1 MAASGGILW
10 NPDTGEHK
18 PDGEAIVDPAVAECT
33 RKEFSVDMVKAFSE
47 GRVFECFGPGFELA
61 QTHSKTPKIQSG
73 MMLLLDR
80 ITRFEPTGGPW
91 GRGYLRV
98 ENEIPSD
105 AWYLT
110 CHFKNDPCMPGTL
123 MSDACLQA
131 LAFYMTAMG
140 HTLKRDGWRF
150 DPVPDE
156 IYHIKCRGQVTPKS
170 QNLIY
175 EVFVE
180 EIIDGPCPTIY
191 ADILGTCDG
200 LKILHIRRMGL
211 RLVPDYPLD
220 CWPHLLLCHVE
231 KKPAARIGDM
241 EFGYKSLLACAFGK
255 PSDAFGELGKPF
267 DGPRHIARLPGP
279 PYHFMS
285 RVTSILATM
294 GGMKTD
300 ETIEVDYDIPEN
312 AWYFDENGNRSMP
325 FCVLMEVALQ
335 PCGWL
340 AVFEGGP
347 ATSEKPLY
355 FRNMDG
361 TGTLTTEIF
370 PDAGTIRTR
379 TTVTKIIN
387 FSGII
392 LINFDV
398 ECFIKDTSIYKMET
412 GFGFFHKEALD
423 HQVGLPATDE
433 DRKWLDEPC
442 DFLVDLTRRPAK
454 YCEGYPRLP
463 KPMLLMVDRVTGFWP
478 GGGQKGLGRLRSE
491 KLVDMGEWF
500 FKAHFFHDP
509 VQPGSLGVEAMIQTL
524 QFYMIHQNMQNG
536 IKNACFEPIALDHP
550 LTWKYRGQV
559 SPSVKRISIEMEI
572 TDSGRDK
579 KGSFAVAEAWLWADH
594 LRIFHVK
601 NLCIYIV
608 PESPGK
614 DARQEKINDEG
625 DSANLDV
632 PHDSK
637 IENSIKNS
645 VLKYIADTA
654 PFINVDPSFI
664 HLSADPKTASCD
676 FMPLSHFP
684 IIIEERQGKASFIHV
699 GEPALLFDKIFEY
712 GRNLFHLGPWLFENI
727 TRSLCARFIRYV
739 ILEDPAAFEKVRNRS
754 LLYLGNH
761 QIQVESMLF
770 PLLAQVLT
778 QRRIVTIADA
788 AHKTG
793 WIGALNDIVYSHPG
807 IHYPKNIVY
816 FDQNDRKSLFNIIDK
831 FKEQIKKEG
840 ISVFLHTE
848 GRLGLTCKNP
858 VKVLSSVFI
867 DMALESD
874 LPIVPV
880 RFTGGLPVEKLEK
893 TLDFPVGYGK
903 QDYYIGTPILPETL
917 KKLNYADHRKLVI
930 NAINHLGG
938 ANAQETPGKPAPDFI
953 NAVASYRK
961 QTGASEVKA
970 VLFKA
975 LDMLTEI
982 PEKEAHEMLLRRG
995 HGEKIQFQD
1004 NDKGRWMKRLT
1015 DWLFEPHER

>member
-1 MAASGGILW
+1 
-10 NPDTGEHK
+10 
-18 PDGEAIVDPAVAECT
+18 
-33 RKEFSVDMVKAFSE
+33 
-47 GRVFECFGPGFELA
+47 
-61 QTHSKTPKIQSG
+61 
-73 MMLLLDR
+73 
-80 ITRFEPTGGPW
+80 
-91 GRGYLRV
+91 
-98 ENEIPSD
+98 
-105 AWYLT
+105 
-110 CHFKNDPCMPGTL
+110 
-123 MSDACLQA
+123 
-131 LAFYMTAMG
+131 
-140 HTLKRDGWRF
+140 
-150 DPVPDE
+150 
-156 IYHIKCRGQVTPKS
+156 
-170 QNLIY
+170 
-175 EVFVE
+175 
-180 EIIDGPCPTIY
+180 
-191 ADILGTCDG
+191 
-200 LKILHIRRMGL
+200 
-211 RLVPDYPLD
+211 
-220 CWPHLLLCHVE
+220 
-231 KKPAARIGDM
+231 
-241 EFGYKSLLACAFGK
+241 
-255 PSDAFGELGKPF
+255 
-267 DGPRHIARLPGP
+267 
-279 PYHFMS
+279 
-285 RVTSILATM
+285 
-294 GGMKTD
+294 
-300 ETIEVDYDIPEN
+300 
-312 AWYFDENGNRSMP
+312 
-325 FCVLMEVALQ
+325 
-335 PCGWL
+335 
-340 AVFEGGP
+340 
-347 ATSEKPLY
+347 
-355 FRNMDG
+355 
-361 TGTLTTEIF
+361 
-370 PDAGTIRTR
+370 
-379 TTVTKIIN
+379 
-387 FSGII
+387 
-392 LINFDV
+392 
-398 ECFIKDTSIYKMET
+398 
-412 GFGFFHKEALD
+412 
-423 HQVGLPATDE
+423 
-433 DRKWLDEPC
+433 
-442 DFLVDLTRRPAK
+442 
-454 YCEGYPRLP
+454 
-463 KPMLLMVDRVTGFWP
+463 
-478 GGGQKGLGRLRSE
+478 
-491 KLVDMGEWF
+491 
-500 FKAHFFHDP
+500 
-509 VQPGSLGVEAMIQTL
+509 
-524 QFYMIHQNMQNG
+524 MQNG

-917 KKLNYADHRKLVI
+917 KKLNYADRRKLVI